1 MLSHR
6 SIIDSELW
14 QHKCCDLVKKKNV
27 LLGCVFFLSIFLAA
41 ASITN
46 PYIHNFAVIYKNGL
60 NSNWIDIS
68 TDLEQLH
75 VFACCLAGWLL
86 QMFIMC
92 RFSLPLYELLTKL
105 IVFYGSV
112 PLSLAFTLFNSV
124 KLVWRKYFV
133 FFNCVGTW
141 KYYHCSNVDV
151 RIVWNSDRVCV
162 CVIFDACTLRMV
174 QMNQICFD
182 CKQIQVLDGVES
194 SFASCIACKCIAG
207 NCFRF
212 SFKWEMCI
220 HLSHL
225 AFTLECVKWNQ
236 QNFQNYL
243 PWIWKFENH
252 FEVC

>member
-1 MLSHR
+1 M
-6 SIIDSELW
+6 
-14 QHKCCDLVKKKNV
+14 
-27 LLGCVFFLSIFLAA
+27 
-41 ASITN
+41 
-46 PYIHNFAVIYKNGL
+46 IYKNGL

-92 RFSLPLYELLTKL
+92 RFSLPFYELLTKL

-112 PLSLAFTLFNSV
+112 PLSLAFTLFSRWNWYDGNILFSSIAS
-124 KLVWRKYFV
+124 KLG
-133 FFNCVGTW
+133 NG

-151 RIVWNSDRVCV
+151 RIVWNSGCV
-162 CVIFDACTLRMV
+162 GVSVILDVCTLQMV
-174 QMNQICFD
+174 QMNQIPFD
-182 CKQIQVLDGVES
+182 FEQIQVLDGVES
-194 SFASCIACKCIAG
+194 SFVGCIVCKCIAG